1 MTDLRFTVRDI
12 APEPFAA
19 SPVLTLTL
27 DVEEAT
33 GAVVHAA
40 ALRVQVRI
48 EPQRRA
54 YNDAEED
61 ALVDLF
67 GRRPRWSDTVRPFL
81 WTHCVALVPGF
92 TGRTEVELPLMCTY
106 DFEVAASKYLDA
118 LADGEVPLVLLFSG
132 TVFTRGQTGFS
143 VQQVPWDTEAS
154 YRMPVRVWRQLMD
167 DHFPNATWIR
177 LSREQ
182 FTALRQ
188 FKTDRAL
195 LSWDDTVEVLL
206 ASTAE
211 VVP

>member
-1 MTDLRFTVRDI
+1 
-12 APEPFAA
+12 
-19 SPVLTLTL
+19 
-27 DVEEAT
+27 
-33 GAVVHAA
+33 
-40 ALRVQVRI
+40 
-48 EPQRRA
+48 
-54 YNDAEED
+54 
-61 ALVDLF
+61 
-67 GRRPRWSDTVRPFL
+67 
-81 WTHCVALVPGF
+81 VPGF

-118 LADGEVPLVLLFSG
+118 LADGEAPLVLLFSG

-143 VQQVPWDTEAS
+143 VQQVSWDTEAT

-167 DHFPNATWIR
+167 DHFPNSAWIR

-195 LSWDDTVEVLL
+195 LGWDDTVDVLL
-206 ASTAE
+206 ASTTE